1 MGKTGNLRESRQ
13 ANSTE
18 DARVYL
24 AAWLNNL
31 IHGSEMTQ
39 RVAAQLIGMPQPKVS
54 ALNNMQLHGISL
66 ERLITALVVLDQ
78 SVTITVQARGRGA
91 ALAVSLVAPRA
102 KEQQ

>member
-1 MGKTGNLRESRQ
+1 MGKTGNLRESRR

-39 RVAAQLIGMPQPKVS
+39 RVAAQLIGMPQAKVS
-54 ALNNMQLHGISL
+54 ALNNMQLRGISL
-66 ERLITALVVLDQ
+66 ERLISALVVLDQ